1 MGRVFFTRIM
11 QYGKQHLSFVEQAER
26 LIQRGL
32 VANKQVLIERL
43 KAVGYYR
50 FTAYL
55 HPYRLR
61 NSDGSLTDNYQKG
74 ITLEKVWDIYLFDRR
89 LRLLLL
95 DAIERIEVAFRC
107 LIAYCHTENAS
118 PFAYASPSY
127 FPNWKHY
134 EKILEKVRVPVLKNQ
149 GKGITPSN
157 LAGIEFVDHFIQ
169 KYGDSHT
176 YLPLWMAVSVLD
188 FGDITHF
195 YEHSSKN
202 IRKKIS
208 REWGIDSKSL
218 QSWLTSIRFLRNDC
232 AHHARIWNKTFVRL
246 PKFSITRTNEW
257 NYVFDESSGKWRI
270 PSKGETL
277 PTVISSVSQL
287 SPLIFICLFLMRKVA
302 PTSSWSK
309 RLRDFLSDSQKDG
322 INLSKMGL
330 PAHWESH
337 PLWES

>member
-1 MGRVFFTRIM
+1 M
-11 QYGKQHLSFVEQAER
+11 QYCKQHLSFEEQAER
-26 LIQRGL
+26 LIRRGL
-32 VANKQVLIERL
+32 AANKQMLIERL

-61 NSDGSLTDNYQKG
+61 NSDGSLADNYQKG
-74 ITLEKVWDIYLFDRR
+74 SSLEKVWDTYLFDRR

-107 LIAYCHTENAS
+107 SIAYYHTEGTS
-118 PFAYASPSY
+118 PFSYACPSY
-127 FPNWKHY
+127 FPKWDHY
-134 EKILEKVRVPVLKNQ
+134 ERTLEKVRVPTAQ
-149 GKGITPSN
+149 SEAKGIAPSN
-157 LAGIEFVDHFIQ
+157 LAGIEFVEHFAR
-169 KYGDSHT
+169 KYGDSHK

-195 YEHSSKN
+195 YEHSSKD
-202 IRKKIS
+202 IRKKIAE
-208 REWGIDSKSL
+208 EWGIDSKSL

-232 AHHARIWNKTFVRL
+232 AHHARIWNKTFIRS
-246 PKFSITRTNEW
+246 PKFGRARTHEW

-270 PSKGETL
+270 PSRGDSR
-277 PTVISSVSQL
+277 PTVISTVSQL
-287 SPLIFICLFLMRKVA
+287 SPLIFICLFLVRKVA
-302 PTSSWSK
+302 PTSSWPE
-309 RLRDFLSDSQKDG
+309 RLREFLSNSQKNG

-337 PLWES
+337 PLWMS